1 MILQQI
7 LSPDHTCFEIITLA
21 GAQTCSVN
29 AKRYHDVLSRFVIP
43 QHQQRQC
50 LDKII
55 FMQNGAPP
63 QIGKSA
69 HQLMRHHFT
78 EERVI
83 ILCFHVAW
91 PPHSPDLTP
100 CDFFLWGYR
109 RFILV
114 VSQTCQCSA

>member
-55 FMQNGAPP
+55 FMQDGAPP
-63 QIGKSA
+63 HIDKSVQ
-69 HQLMRHHFT
+69 QLLRHHLT
-78 EERVI
+78 EGRVI
-83 ILCFHVAW
+83 SRYFHV
-91 PPHSPDLTP
+91 T
-100 CDFFLWGYR
+100 
-109 RFILV
+109 
-114 VSQTCQCSA
+114 